1 MFLDVMLHDGIGGH
15 QVIYSKMRHPILQ
28 LAGQLAKTT
37 RVSRGER
44 ALREKC
50 R

>member
-1 MFLDVMLHDGIGGH
+1 MFLDVTLHDGIGGH

-28 LAGQLAKTT
+28 LAKTT

-44 ALREKC
+44 ALSEKC